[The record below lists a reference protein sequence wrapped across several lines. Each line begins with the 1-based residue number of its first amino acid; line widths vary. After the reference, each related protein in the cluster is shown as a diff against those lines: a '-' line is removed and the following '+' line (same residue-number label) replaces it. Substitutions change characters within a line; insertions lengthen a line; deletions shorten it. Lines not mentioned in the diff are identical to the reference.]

1 MRKFY
6 FLAAVLWTIVIT
18 VACLVSM
25 KNFEGISIGAE
36 EGADKYVHSL
46 FYVVLTSLWMFYGLK
61 AFSVSRFKTRLYV
74 FLGTVGFGVIIEI
87 CQGLF
92 TTDRSTDFN
101 DVIANTS
108 GSLLAVLVFWLS
120 DKIKKS

>member
-1 MRKFY
+1 MRKLY
-6 FLAAVLWTIVIT
+6 FTAAALWTTAIT

-25 KNFEGISIGAE
+25 KNFEGIEAE
-36 EGADKYVHSL
+36 EGTDKYVHSF
-46 FYVVLTSLWMFYGLK
+46 FYLVLTSLWMLYGLK

-74 FLGTVGFGVIIEI
+74 FIATVGFGVLIEI

-92 TTDRSTDFN
+92 TADRSTDYQ
-101 DVIANTS
+101 DVIANSS